1 MYIHY
6 FEDSID
12 CPVDANKAILDGK
25 IPSQVVSQ
33 TFAEGTG
40 ISGSANVQANRDA
53 IFPVVLSQL
62 NANESA
68 DEIDCAALTFP
79 WTA

>member
-6 FEDSID
+6 FEDSRD

-25 IPSQVVSQ
+25 IPSQVLSQ
-33 TFAEGTG
+33 TFAEGTEIG
-40 ISGSANVQANRDA
+40 AANFAANRAA
-53 IFPVVLSQL
+53 IFPIVLSQL